1 MLVRSLFL
9 GATLAVGFLASNPA
23 SGAVLT
29 SSFAAWQAAAGQGRV
44 VTTAN
49 TGLFDP
55 FALVLPT
62 TTSVPLADGSV
73 VGLST
78 PAQVTQPQNGFPY
91 LLAGGG
97 TPDLFIPVSANG
109 SQVMTETLTP
119 GGLNAFGFSVVPFSS
134 SLAGPFTI
142 TVRTSDGQSLSASLP
157 GGSFGTGTTTP
168 AFFGYY
174 GGPVSSLTL
183 TTTDSNGFAFGN
195 FTEVAAAAAVPE
207 PASLLLLAG
216 MTGLLGLARQRG

>member
-9 GATLAVGFLASNPA
+9 GATLAVGFLVSNPA
-23 SGAVLT
+23 AGEVLT
-29 SSFAAWQAAAGQGRV
+29 SSFAAWQAAAGPGSI

-49 TGLFDP
+49 TGLFNP
-55 FALVLPT
+55 LALVLPT
-62 TTSVPLADGSV
+62 TSSIPLADGSV

-78 PAQVTQPQNGFPY
+78 PAQVTQPDNGFPY

-97 TPDLFIPVSANG
+97 TPDLFVPVDAG
-109 SQVMTETLTP
+109 GTQVTTETLTP
-119 GGLNAFGFSVVPFSS
+119 GGLTAFGFSVVPFSS
-134 SLAGPFTI
+134 SLGGPFTI
-142 TVRTSDGQSLSASLP
+142 TVRTSDGQSLSTSLP
-157 GGSFGTGTTTP
+157 GGSFNTGTTTP

-174 GGPVSSLTL
+174 GGSMSSLTL

-195 FTEVAAAAAVPE
+195 FTEVVAAVPE

-216 MTGLLGLARQRG
+216 MTGLLGVARRRT

>member
-9 GATLAVGFLASNPA
+9 GATLAVCFLASNPA
-23 SGAVLT
+23 AAEVLT
-29 SSFAAWQAAAGQGRV
+29 SSFAAWQAAAGQGRI

-49 TGLFDP
+49 TGLFNP
-55 FALVLPT
+55 LALVLPT
-62 TTSVPLADGSV
+62 TSSVPLADGSV

-78 PAQVTQPQNGFPY
+78 PAQVTQPENGFPY

-97 TPDLFIPVSANG
+97 TPDLFIPVNAG
-109 SQVMTETLTP
+109 GTQVTTEILTP
-119 GGLNAFGFSVVPFSS
+119 GGLTAFGFSVVPFSS
-134 SLAGPFTI
+134 SLGGPFTI
-142 TVRTSDGQSLSASLP
+142 TVRTSGGQSLSASLP
-157 GGSFGTGTTTP
+157 GGNLNTGTTTP

-195 FTEVAAAAAVPE
+195 FTEVSAAVPE

-216 MTGLLGLARQRG
+216 MTGLLGVGRRRS

>member
-1 MLVRSLFL
+1 MLVRTLLL
-9 GATLAVGFLASNPA
+9 GATLAAGFVAAGPA
-23 SGAVLT
+23 AAAPVLT
-29 SSFAAWQAAAGQGRV
+29 SSFAAWQAAVGQGHV
-44 VTTAN
+44 VTTGN

-62 TTSVPLADGSV
+62 TSSVPLADGKA

-91 LLAGGG
+91 LLPDGS
-97 TPDLFIPVSANG
+97 TPDLFIPVDANG
-109 SQVMTETLTP
+109 KQVTAETLTP
-119 GGLNAFGFSVVPFSS
+119 DGMDAFGFSVVPFSS
-134 SLAGPFTI
+134 SQGGPFSI
-142 TVRTSDGQSLSASLP
+142 TVTLSGGQTLSASLP

-183 TTTDSNGFAFGN
+183 TTTDANGFAFGA
-195 FTEVAAAAAVPE
+195 FTEVPE

-216 MTGLLGLARQRG
+216 MTGLLGLARRRA